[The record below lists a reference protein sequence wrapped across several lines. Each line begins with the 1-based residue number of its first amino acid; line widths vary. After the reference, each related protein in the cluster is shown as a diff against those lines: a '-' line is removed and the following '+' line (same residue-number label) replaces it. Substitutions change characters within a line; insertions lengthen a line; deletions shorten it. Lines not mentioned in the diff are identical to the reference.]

1 MDYRNNDIDRMNML
15 SPLVWAYIGDA
26 YYEMFIRT
34 YLINNSN
41 AKPHKLHIESIKYVS
56 AKAQANML
64 DKINDMLT
72 EEELD
77 IVRRGRNTENHH
89 VAKNSNLAEYAKS
102 TAFES
107 LIGYL
112 YLTHKDERLD
122 EILRRC
128 INEK

>member
-1 MDYRNNDIDRMNML
+1 MDYRNNDIDRMNLL
-15 SPLVWAYIGDA
+15 SPLVWAYAGDA
-26 YYEMFIRT
+26 YYELFIRT

-41 AKPHKLHIESIKYVS
+41 AKPHKLHLDAIKYVS
-56 AKAQANML
+56 AKSQARIL
-64 DKINDMLT
+64 DMITPMLT
-72 EEELD
+72 DEELD

-102 TAFES
+102 TAFEA

-122 EILRRC
+122 EILKKC
-128 INEK
+128 IEEI

>member
-41 AKPHKLHIESIKYVS
+41 AKPHKLHIEAIKYVS
-56 AKAQANML
+56 ARAQANML
-64 DKINDMLT
+64 DKISDMLT

-102 TAFES
+102 TAFEA

-112 YLTHKDERLD
+112 YLTHKDERLN
-122 EILRRC
+122 EILKKC
-128 INEK
+128 LEI